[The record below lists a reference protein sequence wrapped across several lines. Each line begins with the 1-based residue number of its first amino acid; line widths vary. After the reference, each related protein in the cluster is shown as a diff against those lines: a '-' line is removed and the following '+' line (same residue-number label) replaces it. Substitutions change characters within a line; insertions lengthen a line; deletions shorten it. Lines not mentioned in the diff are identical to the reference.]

1 MLLNNEWVNNEIKDK
16 IKKYLKTNEN
26 ERRTTKN
33 LGDTIKGVLRRN
45 YIAIQAYLKK
55 TEKSQINNLTLHL
68 KDLEEQ
74 QQPKPRVSRRKDII
88 KIRTSLNDIESKKTI
103 QKINEC
109 RSWFFE
115 NVDKPLT
122 RLIKKKRKDPNK

>member
-1 MLLNNEWVNNEIKDK
+1 M
-16 IKKYLKTNEN
+16 
-26 ERRTTKN
+26 
-33 LGDTIKGVLRRN
+33 
-45 YIAIQAYLKK
+45 
-55 TEKSQINNLTLHL
+55 LHL
-68 KDLEEQ
+68 KEEEEQ